1 MPLTDEMKQVADDL
15 GKQLGADSN
24 IREYTRLAEQAH
36 QDVDVAALEIRYN
49 QIYQSLLERQQN
61 GETLERS
68 EIDEFYRLK
77 RELIDN
83 PMLAARDEQLVLVKA
98 LFAQTAQRLTDA
110 LGIDYSTFA
119 G

>member
-1 MPLTDEMKQVADDL
+1 MPLTDEIKQVADDL

-24 IREYTRLAEQAH
+24 VREYVRLVEQAR

-49 QIYQSLLERQQN
+49 QVYQSLLERQQN

-77 RELIDN
+77 RELQDN
-83 PMLAARDEQLVLVKA
+83 PLLTNRDNQLVLVKA
-98 LFAQTAQRLTDA
+98 LFAQTAQRLSDA
-110 LGIDYSTFA
+110 LGIEYPTFA
-119 G
+119 K